1 MSEKLAEKALEI
13 LYERSEEALKKA
25 KELMLSEKIGCKEV
39 YEGIEYYTS
48 TWNDTTRPGLLALAC
63 ESVGGNLKK
72 AIPLQTAMLLIDA
85 AMDIHDDIIDKSKT
99 KGSKE
104 TLYGKFGE
112 EITLLIGNT
121 FLVKGFHH
129 LHKATEKMPATMK
142 KAIISSVK
150 NFLIEVIEAHIKE
163 SILKKDK
170 WNVDPL
176 TYLKILEQKAADI
189 EGHMKIGAIIGGG
202 TANEI
207 KAISKYGRYI
217 GTILMVRSEII
228 DVYEADELKNR
239 IERECLPLPILYTLS
254 NKKYQRDLQNFLLG
268 QKINDNVI
276 NKILEIIYDI
286 NTYTPLR
293 KYLEKIQ
300 KKALETLTY
309 IQYRN
314 HLKLFTEAVMEDL

>member
-1 MSEKLAEKALEI
+1 
-13 LYERSEEALKKA
+13 
-25 KELMLSEKIGCKEV
+25 EKIGCKEV

-170 WNVDPL
+170 WNVNPL

-202 TANEI
+202 TTNEI

-228 DVYEADELKNR
+228 DVYETDELKNR
-239 IERECLPLPILYTLS
+239 IEHECLPLPILYALRS
-254 NKKYQRDLQNFLLG
+254 KKKYKMEIQRILG
-268 QKINDNVI
+268 QKINDD
-276 NKILEIIYDI
+276 DI
-286 NTYTPLR
+286 NTILD
-293 KYLEKIQ
+293 IVCNSS
-300 KKALETLTY
+300 TY
-309 IQYRN
+309 IP
-314 HLKLFTEAVMEDL
+314 LKKRLERFQKSAMLLLTSVKKRKWLKFLAEAVMEDL